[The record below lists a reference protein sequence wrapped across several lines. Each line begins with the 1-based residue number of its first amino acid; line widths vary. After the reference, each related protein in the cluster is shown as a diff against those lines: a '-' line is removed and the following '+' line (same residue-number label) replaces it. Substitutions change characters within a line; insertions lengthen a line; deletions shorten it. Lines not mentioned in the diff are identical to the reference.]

1 MATLTSTELGA
12 TGRFIRFSPTAAL
25 NDLGSQTIMS
35 RCRPNAAGGGGF
47 GYLYGKTVSSSITG
61 IRLFIDGGG
70 GAPFVTFGANSTT
83 QANQPLR
90 SGAANSISYN
100 VWQDIAAT
108 WDGALNSSGIALYVN
123 GSNISATAVSA
134 HNGSGA
140 VASDAANPVL
150 LMNREGLGREFVG
163 DMAWLAVWNR
173 VLTTTEMNTARSDGP
188 LAVPDG
194 LVLLWANQADLGP
207 SGLTPQSRSTYV
219 AGALPPNTA
228 LGGDTPTNPVSFAG
242 TVPAQ
247 SWVEGA
253 AIAPLNLSTYF
264 SGDLTP
270 FSYAITSGTLPAGL
284 SLNASTGV
292 ISGTPTTPT
301 SAVNI
306 VVTATDSGSN
316 AASTNSFSVTIT
328 AAVVV
333 VRGVEVVLHDR
344 ATLNQ
349 RANVTGITARWWDSP
364 TAEGAPLL
372 KTDLASTDASGL
384 LTLDLDAVTSLAV
397 GGTGYLV
404 LYKAGAGPDT
414 DLHFAGRWAVSDIA

>member
-12 TGRFIRFSPTAAL
+12 TGGFIRFSPADEL
-25 NDLGSQTIMS
+25 DDLGSQTIMA
-35 RCRPNAAGGGGF
+35 RCRPTASGGGGIA
-47 GYLYGKTVSSSITG
+47 YLYAKSNSAGAGPRVLVEHNSGSP
-61 IRLFIDGGG
+61 RL
-70 GAPFVTFGANSTT
+70 TFGANSTT
-83 QANQPLR
+83 KVNFPTR
-90 SGAANSISYN
+90 NGNSNSVVYN
-100 VWQDIAAT
+100 TWQDLAVT
-108 WDGALNSSGIALYVN
+108 WDGSLTSSGIGLYVN
-123 GSNISATAVSA
+123 GTDIGGPVYTSND
-134 HNGSGA
+134 GSGA

-163 DMAWLAVWNR
+163 DLAWVAVWNR
-173 VLTTTEMNTARSDGP
+173 VLTTVEMNTARSDGP
-188 LAVPDG
+188 LAVSDG
-194 LVLLWANQADLGP
+194 LVLLWANQSDLGP
-207 SGLTPQSRSTYV
+207 SGLTPESRSTYV

-228 LGGDTPTNPVSFAG
+228 LGGDTPTNPVTFSG

-253 AIAPLNLSTYF
+253 AITPLNLSTYF

-270 FSYAITSGTLPAGL
+270 FSYAVTSGTLPAGL

-328 AAVVV
+328 AAAVA
-333 VRGVEVVLHDR
+333 VRGAEVVLHDR
-344 ATLNQ
+344 ATLTP